1 MEAAPHN
8 VILENRE
15 RLSVSGV
22 SEVLSFDENQ
32 VALITSM
39 GLLTIGG
46 QQLHV
51 EKLSLEMGEIAIA
64 GQVEA
69 VIYEDDQQRRRG
81 FWSRLF

>member
-1 MEAAPHN
+1 MKSEEYRRMEAAPHN

-22 SEVLSFDENQ
+22 SEVLSFDEHQ

-46 QQLHV
+46 QQ
-51 EKLSLEMGEIAIA
+51 
-64 GQVEA
+64 
-69 VIYEDDQQRRRG
+69 R
-81 FWSRLF
+81 